1 MKLFK
6 ILYSYYLHN
15 FLSFKKLCLFK
26 YRVFFNHHMHSLYTH
41 SFFIRFFFSLYYL
54 TNKLRIIW
62 TFSGEFVFLFVRLQ
76 FFVLSSLFHIYFF
89 SCRADTTKR
98 IHLFQNT
105 VFIFVAYFLA
115 VCVGRQGV
123 SRCWLVFGSL
133 FHCAAVTSVI
143 SISCQTRKPTTC
155 CVRWI
160 SPKMCVR
167 ESSRRGREG
176 NQMFVSFHYMFTFV
190 WGPRR
195 SLKLPSSA
203 RKLFASD
210 KWNWPRS
217 QLRPSPSLPLS
228 LLSASFA
235 LLAAAANYVINLALY
250 RFKLNEFQPKLKA
263 SKYLCST

>member
-1 MKLFK
+1 MENL
-6 ILYSYYLHN
+6 
-15 FLSFKKLCLFK
+15 
-26 YRVFFNHHMHSLYTH
+26 
-41 SFFIRFFFSLYYL
+41 FFIRSSTIFRSL
-54 TNKLRIIW
+54 
-62 TFSGEFVFLFVRLQ
+62 FAF
-76 FFVLSSLFHIYFF
+76 FHIY
-89 SCRADTTKR
+89 
-98 IHLFQNT
+98 LFRVERTQRNE
-105 VFIFVAYFLA
+105 FIYFKIRYSFFVAYFLA

-160 SPKMCVR
+160 SPKMCER
-167 ESSRRGREG
+167 EGCRKEREG

-217 QLRPSPSLPLS
+217 QLGPSPSFPLS
-228 LLSASFA
+228 LCCPLPLPCW
-235 LLAAAANYVINLALY
+235 LLLLIM
-250 RFKLNEFQPKLKA
+250 
-263 SKYLCST
+263 